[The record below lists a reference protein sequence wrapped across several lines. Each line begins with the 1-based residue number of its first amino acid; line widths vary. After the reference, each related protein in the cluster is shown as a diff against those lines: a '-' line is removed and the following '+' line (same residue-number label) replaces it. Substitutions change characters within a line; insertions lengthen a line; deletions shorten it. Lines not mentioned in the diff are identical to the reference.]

1 MAISR
6 EARIKANLIR
16 SMTQRVFL
24 FTLAELAEH
33 VAPLTGLQSRHGTF
47 FVTGNHEYHSGAHAW
62 IKALRRLGLTVL
74 MNEHVVHH
82 QKSRR
87 CGW

>member
-47 FVTGNHEYHSGAHAW
+47 FVTGNH
-62 IKALRRLGLTVL
+62 
-74 MNEHVVHH
+74 
-82 QKSRR
+82 
-87 CGW
+87 